1 MTGNVL
7 MLNKETVVGV
17 VGAGAMGAGIAQV
30 AAMNGHRVVIAD
42 ALPASVARARDIHA
56 KAMAREVEKN
66 RLSRDAADEVLAR
79 FTYVD
84 GVSTEQLLAMR
95 ECGFIIEAIIE
106 NLSAKQTLFRTL
118 ESVIDPSAVLAS
130 NTSSL
135 SIAALAGA
143 CSHPERVVG
152 VHFFNPATLMP
163 LVEII
168 PAITTNVDV
177 ANQSRALMDAWGKVT
192 VMAADTPGFIVNRV
206 ARPFYSEAL
215 RMYEEGFADAATI
228 DWAMREVGGFRMGP
242 FELMDLIG
250 NDVNF
255 AVTSS
260 VFEAMFFDGRYRPAN
275 TQRRLVEA
283 GLLGRKTKR
292 GYYDYRDGAVTPEP
306 SKDAALGQ
314 RIVDRVL
321 AMLVNQAVD
330 AVHQRI
336 ALPADIELSMTKGV
350 NYPKGLL
357 AWGDEIGAQTVLDR
371 LEALHAEYLEERY
384 RPSPLLRKIAKS
396 GGRLLS

>member
-1 MTGNVL
+1 MLTALNNDTVIGVL
-7 MLNKETVVGV
+7 
-17 VGAGAMGAGIAQV
+17 GAGAMGGGIAQV
-30 AAMNGHRVVIAD
+30 AAQHGHHVILAD
-42 ALPASVARARDIHA
+42 AMASSVVRAKDGHA
-56 KAMAREVEKN
+56 KAMAREVEKG
-66 RLSRDAADEVLAR
+66 RLTRDAADAVLER

-84 GVSTEQLLAMR
+84 GVSFKELQSMR
-95 ECGFIIEAIIE
+95 GCGFIIEAIIE
-106 NLSAKQTLFRTL
+106 DLQAKQALFRTL
-118 ESVIDPSAVLAS
+118 ESVIDASAVLAS

-143 CSHPERVVG
+143 CSQSDRVVG

-168 PAITTNVDV
+168 PAMTTRPEV
-177 ANQSRALMDAWGKVT
+177 AAQSRALMNAWGKVT

-206 ARPFYSEAL
+206 ARPFYGEAL
-215 RMYEEGFADAATI
+215 RMYEEGLADTATI
-228 DWAMREVGGFRMGP
+228 DWAMRELGGFKMGP

-260 VFEAMFFDGRYRPAN
+260 VFEAMFYDGRYRPAN

-292 GYYDYRDGAVTPEP
+292 GYYDYRVGVVMPEP
-306 SKDAALGQ
+306 IKDRALGQ

-321 AMLVNQAVD
+321 AMLVNAAVD

-336 ALPADIELSMTKGV
+336 AAPNDIELAMTKGV

-357 AWGDEIGAQTVLDR
+357 AWGDEIGVSVVLER

-384 RPSPLLRKIAKS
+384 RPSPLLRRVARES
-396 GGRLLS
+396 GRLLT

>member
-1 MTGNVL
+1 MSLHEFNLDSATII
-7 MLNKETVVGV
+7 GV

-30 AAMNGHRVVIAD
+30 AAQRGHRVIIAD
-42 ALPASVARARDIHA
+42 ALPASVTRAREGHQ
-56 KAMAREVEKN
+56 KAMTREVEKG
-66 RLSRDAADEVLAR
+66 RLNAETAGEVLSR

-84 GVSTEQLLAMR
+84 GVSAEQLQAMAG
-95 ECGFIIEAIIE
+95 CGFVIEAIIE
-106 NLSAKQTLFRTL
+106 NLTAKQTLFRAL
-118 ESVIDPSAVLAS
+118 EGVVSHDAVLAS

-143 CSHPERVVG
+143 CKHPERVVG

-168 PAITTNVDV
+168 PAITTHPDV
-177 ANQSRALMDAWGKVT
+177 APQSRALMDAWGKTT

-206 ARPFYSEAL
+206 ARPFYSESL
-215 RMYEEGFADAATI
+215 RMLEEGLADASTI
-228 DWAMREVGGFRMGP
+228 DWAMRELGGFRMGP

-283 GLLGRKTKR
+283 GLLGRKSGR
-292 GYYDYRDGAVTPEP
+292 GYYSYRENAVIPEP
-306 SKDAALGQ
+306 TKDAVLGQ

-321 AMLVNQAVD
+321 AMLVNSAAD
-330 AVHQRI
+330 AVHQRV
-336 ALPADIELSMTKGV
+336 AVAADIELSMTKGV
-350 NYPKGLL
+350 NYPRGLL
-357 AWGDEIGAQTVLDR
+357 AWGDEIGAKVILAR
-371 LEALHAEYLEERY
+371 LESLHAEYLEERY
-384 RPSPLLRKIAKS
+384 RPSPLLRAAVRD
-396 GGRLLS
+396 GQRLLA